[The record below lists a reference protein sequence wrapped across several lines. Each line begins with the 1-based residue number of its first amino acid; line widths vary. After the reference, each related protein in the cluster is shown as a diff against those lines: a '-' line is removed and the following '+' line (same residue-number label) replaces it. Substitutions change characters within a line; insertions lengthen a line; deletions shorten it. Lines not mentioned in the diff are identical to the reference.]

1 MKDMKIN
8 CLVLDDDPISRT
20 IVCNYINQVDS
31 LHLVASCENPMQAM
45 TYLHNNQIQ
54 LVFSDIEMPMLNGL
68 EFIKSLNDP
77 PLFIFITSHQE
88 YALEG
93 FEVNA
98 TDFLTKPFTYAR
110 FLKAVNK
117 ALEAIAGTQ
126 KELIDVQKD
135 YFFVKLD
142 SKLIKLYFD
151 EVIYVEAQ
159 KDYVKIY
166 TTTGKPQLVW
176 LNLKHIEEQFPPDL
190 FVRTHRS
197 YIVNISK
204 VDIILNE
211 ELIIGNMSI
220 PLGMSFKEQVLKMID
235 PKLIKR

>member
-1 MKDMKIN
+1 MKVN
-8 CLVLDDDPISRT
+8 CLVIDDDPISRT
-20 IVCNYINQVDS
+20 IVCNYINQVES
-31 LHLVASCENPMQAM
+31 LYLVASCENPVQAM
-45 TYLHNNQIQ
+45 NYLHNNHIQI
-54 LVFSDIEMPMLNGL
+54 VFSDIEMPMLNGL
-68 EFIKSLNDP
+68 EFIKSLKEP

-117 ALEAIAGTQ
+117 ALELIAGNE
-126 KELIDVQKD
+126 KEVIDIQKD

-151 EVIYVEAQ
+151 EVLYVEAQ

-166 TTTGKPQLVW
+166 TNSGKPQLVW
-176 LNLKHIEEQFPPDL
+176 LNLKHIEEQFPSDL

-204 VDIILNE
+204 VDVILNE
-211 ELIIGNMSI
+211 EVIIGNTSI
-220 PLGMSFKEQVLKMID
+220 PLGTSYKENVLKLID

>member
-1 MKDMKIN
+1 MKIN
-8 CLVLDDDPISRT
+8 CLVIDDDPVSRT
-20 IVCNYINQVDS
+20 IVCNYINQVGT
-31 LHLVASCENPMQAM
+31 LHLVSSCENPVQAM
-45 TYLHNNQIQ
+45 NYLHSNNIQ
-54 LVFSDIEMPMLNGL
+54 LVFSDIEMPLLNGL
-68 EFIKSLNDP
+68 EFIKSLSEP

-110 FLKAVNK
+110 FLKAINK
-117 ALEAIAGTQ
+117 AIEVISGTQ

-142 SKLIKLYFD
+142 SKLIKFYFD
-151 EVIYVEAQ
+151 EVLYVEAQ
-159 KDYVKIY
+159 KDYVKIF
-166 TTTGKPQLVW
+166 TITGKPHLVW

-197 YIVNISK
+197 YIINISK
-204 VDIILNE
+204 VDVILNE
-211 ELIIGNMSI
+211 ELIIGNTSI
-220 PLGMSFKEQVLKMID
+220 PLGMSYKENVLKMID
-235 PKLIKR
+235 PKMIKR

>member
-1 MKDMKIN
+1 MKVN
-8 CLVLDDDPISRT
+8 CLVIDDDPISRT

-31 LHLVASCENPMQAM
+31 LYLVASCENPVQAM
-45 TYLHNNQIQ
+45 NYLHNSHIHII
-54 LVFSDIEMPMLNGL
+54 FSDIEMPMLNGL
-68 EFIKSLNDP
+68 EFIKSLSEP

-117 ALEAIAGTQ
+117 ALELIADNE
-126 KELIDVQKD
+126 KEVIDVQKD

-151 EVIYVEAQ
+151 EVLYVEAQ

-166 TTTGKPQLVW
+166 TNTGKPQLVW

-204 VDIILNE
+204 VDVILNE
-211 ELIIGNMSI
+211 EVIIGNTSI
-220 PLGMSFKEQVLKMID
+220 PLGMSYKENVLKLID

>member
-1 MKDMKIN
+1 MKIN
-8 CLVLDDDPISRT
+8 CLVIEDDPISRT
-20 IVCNYINQVDS
+20 IVCNYINQVET
-31 LHLVASCENPMQAM
+31 LNLVASCENPVQA
-45 TYLHNNQIQ
+45 TNYLHTNNVQ
-54 LVFSDIEMPMLNGL
+54 LIFSDIEMPMLSGL
-68 EFIKSLNDP
+68 DFIKSLSEP

-110 FLKAVNK
+110 FLRAVNR
-117 ALEAIAGTQ
+117 AVEAIIGTH

-142 SKLIKLYFD
+142 SKLIKFYFD
-151 EVIYVEAQ
+151 EVLYVEAQ
-159 KDYVKIY
+159 KDYVKIF
-166 TTTGKPQLVW
+166 TITGKPQLIW
-176 LNLKHIEEQFPPDL
+176 LNLKHIEAQFPTDL

-197 YIVNISK
+197 YIINISK
-204 VDIILNE
+204 VDIILND

-220 PLGMSFKEQVLKMID
+220 PLGMSYKENVLKMID

>member
-1 MKDMKIN
+1 MKVN
-8 CLVLDDDPISRT
+8 CLVIDDDPISRT

-31 LHLVASCENPMQAM
+31 LYLVASCENPVQAM
-45 TYLHNNQIQ
+45 SYLYNTHIHI
-54 LVFSDIEMPMLNGL
+54 VFSDIEMPVLNGL
-68 EFIKSLNDP
+68 DFIKSLKEP

-110 FLKAVNK
+110 FFKAVNK
-117 ALEAIAGTQ
+117 ALELIAGNE
-126 KELIDVQKD
+126 KEVIDIQKD

-151 EVIYVEAQ
+151 EVLYVEAQ

-166 TTTGKPQLVW
+166 TNTGKPQLVW
-176 LNLKHIEEQFPPDL
+176 LNLKHIEEQFPADL

-204 VDIILNE
+204 VDVILNE
-211 ELIIGNMSI
+211 EVIIGNASI
-220 PLGMSFKEQVLKMID
+220 PLGMSYKENVLKVID

>member
-117 ALEAIAGTQ
+117 ALEAIAGAQ

-190 FVRTHRS
+190 FVRSHRS

-211 ELIIGNMSI
+211 ELIIGNTSI
-220 PLGMSFKEQVLKMID
+220 PLGMSYKEQVLKMID

>member
-1 MKDMKIN
+1 MKVN
-8 CLVLDDDPISRT
+8 CLVIDDDPISRT
-20 IVCNYINQVDS
+20 IVCNYINQVES
-31 LHLVASCENPMQAM
+31 LYLVASCENPVQAM
-45 TYLHNNQIQ
+45 NYLHNSHIKI
-54 LVFSDIEMPMLNGL
+54 VFSDIEMPMLNGL
-68 EFIKSLNDP
+68 DFIKSLKEP

-117 ALEAIAGTQ
+117 ALELIAGSE
-126 KELIDVQKD
+126 KEVIDIQKD

-151 EVIYVEAQ
+151 EVLYVEAQ

-166 TTTGKPQLVW
+166 TNTGKPQLVW
-176 LNLKHIEEQFPPDL
+176 LNLKHIEEQFPTDL

-204 VDIILNE
+204 VDVILNE
-211 ELIIGNMSI
+211 EVIIGNTSI
-220 PLGMSFKEQVLKMID
+220 PLGTSYKENVLKLID

>member
-1 MKDMKIN
+1 MKIN

>member
-1 MKDMKIN
+1 MKIN
-8 CLVLDDDPISRT
+8 CLVIEDDPISRT
-20 IVCNYINQVDS
+20 VVCNYINQVEA
-31 LHLVASCENPMQAM
+31 LHLVSSCENPVQAM
-45 TYLHNNQIQ
+45 NFLHNNNIQ
-54 LVFSDIEMPMLNGL
+54 LIFSDIEMPLLNGL
-68 EFIKSLNDP
+68 EFLKSLSEP
-77 PLFIFITSHQE
+77 PLFIFITSHQG

-117 ALEAIAGTQ
+117 AMEIIAGAE
-126 KELIDVQKD
+126 KELIDIQKD

-151 EVIYVEAQ
+151 EVLYVEAQ
-159 KDYVKIY
+159 KDYVKIF
-166 TTTGKPQLVW
+166 TNTNKPQLVW
-176 LNLKHIEEQFPPDL
+176 LNLKHIEEQFPADL

-211 ELIIGNMSI
+211 ELIIGNTSI
-220 PLGMSFKEQVLKMID
+220 PLGMSYKENVLKMID

>member
-1 MKDMKIN
+1 MKIN
-8 CLVLDDDPISRT
+8 CLVIEDDPISRT
-20 IVCNYINQVDS
+20 IVCNYINQVES
-31 LHLVASCENPMQAM
+31 LNLIASCENPMQAM
-45 TYLHNNQIQ
+45 NYLHTNNIQ
-54 LVFSDIEMPMLNGL
+54 LVFSDIEMPMLSGL
-68 EFIKSLNDP
+68 EFIKSLKEP

-98 TDFLTKPFTYAR
+98 TDFLTKPFTYIR

-117 ALEAIAGTQ
+117 AIEAIIGTQ
-126 KELIDVQKD
+126 KEFIDIQKD

-142 SKLIKLYFD
+142 SKLIKFYFD
-151 EVIYVEAQ
+151 EVLYVEAQ
-159 KDYVKIY
+159 KDYVKIF
-166 TTTGKPQLVW
+166 TITGKPQLIW
-176 LNLKHIEEQFPPDL
+176 LNLKHIEEQFPTDL

-204 VDIILNE
+204 VDIILND
-211 ELIIGNMSI
+211 ELIISNTSI
-220 PLGMSFKEQVLKMID
+220 PLGMSYKEGVLKMID